1 MKRSIWIVIIAL
13 VIASLACSVNLP
25 DVPRLK
31 TGPTETLTINEAAPS
46 DGAVPSVILNMGAG
60 RLDLAGGSE
69 SLLSG
74 EVQYNVAE
82 WKPTITNAAGIVTV
96 TQGDSGDNV
105 GLPESGAQVV
115 NEWTLQLGN
124 TPMNLTVNAG
134 AYEGVLDLSG
144 VPLQRLTI
152 NDGASKAEVRFDSLN
167 PEVMETLSYK
177 TGASTVKLEGLANA
191 NFTTLTFDGGAG
203 DYTLDF
209 SGTLQQDASVK
220 ITAGVSNVR
229 LVVPAG
235 MTVEVEVEGAISNV
249 NTEGTWTVNDKQY
262 QIAGSGPTLTISV
275 QMGVGNLT
283 LVSESGE

>member
-1 MKRSIWIVIIAL
+1 MKHSIWMVITAL
-13 VIASLACSVNLP
+13 TITSLACSVNLP
-25 DVPRLK
+25 NVPRLK
-31 TGPTETLTINEAAPS
+31 TGPTEILAVDEAGPA
-46 DGAVPSVILNMGAG
+46 DEAVPTVILNMGAG
-60 RLDLAGGSE
+60 RLDLTGGSE

-74 EVQYNVAE
+74 EIQYNVAE
-82 WKPTITNAAGIVTV
+82 WKPTVTNAAGLVTV

-105 GLPESGAQVV
+105 GIPESGAQVV
-115 NEWTLQLGN
+115 NEWNLKLGS

-134 AYEGVLDLSG
+134 AYDGVLDLSG
-144 VPLQRLTI
+144 VPLQALSI
-152 NDGASKAEVRFDSLN
+152 NDGASKSEVRFDSLN

-177 TGASTVKLEGLANA
+177 TGASTVKLTGLANA

-209 SGTLQQDASVK
+209 SGALQQDATVK
-220 ITAGVSNVR
+220 ITTGVSNVR

-235 MTVEVEVEGAISNV
+235 MTVQVQVEGAISNV
-249 NTEGTWTVNDKQY
+249 NTEGTWTVNDKDY
-262 QIAGSGPTLTISV
+262 AVAGSGPTLTITV

>member
-1 MKRSIWIVIIAL
+1 MKRSIWIVITTLI
-13 VIASLACSVNLP
+13 IASLACSVNLP
-25 DVPRLK
+25 DMPRLK

-46 DGAVPSVILNMGAG
+46 DDTVPTVILNMGAG
-60 RLDLAGGSE
+60 RLELAGGSE

-74 EVQYNVAE
+74 EIQYNVAE
-82 WKPTITNAAGIVTV
+82 WKPTVTNTAGVVTL

-115 NEWTLQLGN
+115 NEWTLLLGN

-144 VPLQRLTI
+144 VPLQSLSI

-167 PEVMETLSYK
+167 PEVMDTLTYK
-177 TGASTVKLEGLANA
+177 TGASTVKLAGLANA

-209 SGTLQQDASVK
+209 SGALQQDATVK

-235 MTVEVEVEGAISNV
+235 MTVQVEVEGAISNV
-249 NTEGTWTVNDKQY
+249 NTEGTWTVNDKRY
-262 QIAGSGPTLTISV
+262 EIAGSGPTLTISV